1 MHKLNQMKLK
11 PGLKVYSAIQPTLA
25 YVMAAV
31 NYELTFTHICTM
43 STSFY
48 TVTDLFK

>member
-1 MHKLNQMKLK
+1 MTKLQPTITRNYQHMHKLNQMKLK

-31 NYELTFTHICTM
+31 NYEL
-43 STSFY
+43 
-48 TVTDLFK
+48 